1 METTSLSTVITNIGT
16 VFTGLVGWGGDI
28 VTFIQANPLLLVGT
42 VAGFAFT
49 AVALVKRL
57 LP

>member
-1 METTSLSTVITNIGT
+1 MEASALSGVITNIGT
-16 VFTGLVGWGGDI
+16 VFTGMVGWGGDI
-28 VTFIQANPLLLVGT
+28 VTFIQSNALLLVGT
-42 VAGFAFT
+42 VSGFAFT

>member
-1 METTSLSTVITNIGT
+1 MEASALSTAITNIGT
-16 VFTGLVGWGGDI
+16 VFTGLVGWGGEV
-28 VTFIQANPLLLVGT
+28 VTFITSNPLLLVGA
-42 VAGFAFT
+42 VATFAFT